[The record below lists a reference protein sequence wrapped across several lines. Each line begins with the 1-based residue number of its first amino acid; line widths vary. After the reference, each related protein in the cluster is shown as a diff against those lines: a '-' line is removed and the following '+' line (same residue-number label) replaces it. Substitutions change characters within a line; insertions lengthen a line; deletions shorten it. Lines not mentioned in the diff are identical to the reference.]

1 MQRSA
6 LSDDCVIV
14 ELVSSTRFKM
24 LDLLRVHEP
33 PFASLEALRDWAV
46 YMRHTDSVLVPSS
59 EEEFA
64 VGLTALDMAIAEGE
78 LPTPMG
84 VDLLVLA

>member
-1 MQRSA
+1 VTA
-6 LSDDCVIV
+6 APGNYVTVD
-14 ELVSSTRFKM
+14 T
-24 LDLLRVHEP
+24 
-33 PFASLEALRDWAV
+33 LRDWAV